1 MDGFPHSE
9 IPGSKPAHGSPGL
22 IAACH
27 VLHRLHAPRH
37 PPNALQTLERY
48 PFNSP
53 PMLRE
58 RRSRRTVPPVAT
70 GDHGISHFSLHLERG
85 AIAARRPWDAFP
97 PGSGTEAP
105 SPCRNASR
113 VRTLFT
119 MSISGSAAG
128 RTRRSFR
135 SAERRTPLGATP
147 FGPSEGGPSTDRRS
161 MSFLPDLLKPGS
173 MPPFQALGSGPRVQ
187 ARPAAGFAGRGLAGM
202 VEPTGFEPVTPCLQ
216 SRRSPS

>member
-85 AIAARRPWDAFP
+85 AIAARRPWDAFRQNRGPKPLRHAGTRRAFEPSSQCQSADRP
-97 PGSGTEAP
+97 PGEPGEA
-105 SPCRNASR
+105 SDRRNGAHPQ
-113 VRTLFT
+113 
-119 MSISGSAAG
+119 GP
-128 RTRRSFR
+128 RRSVHR
-135 SAERRTPLGATP
+135 KAALRRTAAPC
-147 FGPSEGGPSTDRRS
+147 PSFRVSSSRSGRLPEVPDRC
-161 MSFLPDLLKPGS
+161 PGHV
-173 MPPFQALGSGPRVQ
+173 AGSGGV
-187 ARPAAGFAGRGLAGM
+187 